1 MDSDYIKN
9 NFHFEILSKKH
20 DLTNFKCES
29 DDLND
34 FLKNDALRQQ
44 DLNINITQ
52 LVICDGEIIGFV
64 SILSD
69 VLKIKSLDN
78 KSLKEKMKSELNVM
92 GEKNVLPAVKIG
104 RFAIDEKYANKG
116 LGSCIFRNVLL
127 NILQLSKTKLGIR
140 FVTVEA
146 YARAFNFYVKKN
158 HFTYRKADIKLVK
171 KLEDIIKKDPERIF
185 HLQLDLKDIQLS
197 DDELNR
203 LGLFI

>member
-1 MDSDYIKN
+1 MDADYIKN
-9 NFHFEILSKKH
+9 NLYFEILSKKH

-52 LVICDGEIIGFV
+52 LAICDGEIIGFV

-69 VLKIKSLDN
+69 ALKIKSIDDAC
-78 KSLKEKMKSELNVM
+78 LKEKMKKELNII
-92 GEKNVLPAVKIG
+92 GGDNVLPAVKIG

-116 LGSCIFRNVLL
+116 LGSYIFRNVLL
-127 NILQLSKTKLGIR
+127 SILQLSKTKLGIR
-140 FVTVEA
+140 FITVEA

-158 HFTYRKADIKLVK
+158 HFTYRKTDNRLIK
-171 KLEDIIKKDPERIF
+171 KLDSIIKKDPERIF
-185 HLQLDLKDIQLS
+185 HLQLDLKDIQLL
-197 DDELNR
+197 DEE
-203 LGLFI
+203 